1 MFDRPIEK
9 VVVQHGKLPPTLYGQ
24 FKLDVD
30 DKVLSDDE
38 IAEKYVRKF
47 MARGHTRPVATRKV
61 EKMFK
66 RYEKEKEEKGIW

>member
-9 VVVQHGKLPPTLYGQ
+9 VVVKHEKLPKTIYGQ

-30 DKVLSDDE
+30 DKVLNDDE

-61 EKMFK
+61 ESMFK
-66 RYEKEKEEKGIW
+66 RYDKEKEEKGIW